1 MADQIFSAV
10 AGFFDAVGFDRTYSA
25 DDMNK
30 PYSRIVADGVFA
42 TPQGTPSTDLQ
53 VIAAGTGMNITVQA
67 GQGIFAKKWF
77 ENPTSIAITVPNNTS
92 LFPRIDSVIVQ
103 IDKRVS
109 GRIGN
114 IVYRTGTPAT
124 SPNAP
129 DINTVANV
137 VEYRL
142 ANISVPSGVLSI
154 NQAYITDLRGSSAC
168 PWVAGLIEQVDTSTL
183 MLQYQAAYKAYY
195 DAATKNFEEYT
206 ADQREAWEEF
216 LKTLTEELT
225 VSMNVA
231 VFTSTFTPLEDTTE
245 APINIAS
252 FDPYTDILQVFIN
265 GLLAVED
272 TDYTVSAD
280 HTKITLTD
288 AVKTGNDVN
297 FIVFKSLIGTNIGS
311 AVTMMQKIDNEVSTF
326 MNDSGWVSLEIENGE
341 AVSGNAPAFRCIG
354 NRFYLRGAVKGVTDL
369 DTAIATLPVSY
380 WPEKDHVYSSSAVDA
395 SGVVNDDVTITISA
409 TDGTIKLTAKSG
421 ELSADNSISL
431 ATAFLS
437 AQGNTVSLVYNFKGA
452 VVNYSNLPTD
462 GVKAGDV
469 YMVLVA
475 NPAHHIQAGDDV
487 MWNGSGWEILQAVIS
502 SAEIDEIINSIS

>member
-25 DDMNK
+25 DDMNR

-77 ENPTSIAITVPNNTS
+77 ENPTSIAVTVPNNTS
-92 LFPRIDSVIVQ
+92 LFPRIDSVLVQ

-124 SPNAP
+124 SPVEP
-129 DINTVANV
+129 DINTVSNV

-142 ANISVPSGVLSI
+142 ANVSVPSGALSI

-195 DAATKNFEEYT
+195 DAATKDFEEYT

-216 LKTLTEELT
+216 LRTLTEELT

-231 VFTSTFTPLEDTTE
+231 VFTSTLSRLK
-245 APINIAS
+245 IQRKHRS
-252 FDPYTDILQVFIN
+252 ILRLLIHIRTFFKFSLTVF
-265 GLLAVED
+265 LQ
-272 TDYTVSAD
+272 S
-280 HTKITLTD
+280 KI
-288 AVKTGNDVN
+288 
-297 FIVFKSLIGTNIGS
+297 LII
-311 AVTMMQKIDNEVSTF
+311 Q
-326 MNDSGWVSLEIENGE
+326 
-341 AVSGNAPAFRCIG
+341 
-354 NRFYLRGAVKGVTDL
+354 
-369 DTAIATLPVSY
+369 
-380 WPEKDHVYSSSAVDA
+380 
-395 SGVVNDDVTITISA
+395 
-409 TDGTIKLTAKSG
+409 
-421 ELSADNSISL
+421 
-431 ATAFLS
+431 S
-437 AQGNTVSLVYNFKGA
+437 AQ
-452 VVNYSNLPTD
+452 
-462 GVKAGDV
+462 
-469 YMVLVA
+469 
-475 NPAHHIQAGDDV
+475 
-487 MWNGSGWEILQAVIS
+487 
-502 SAEIDEIINSIS
+502 IIPRSH